1 MNRFKYVVGQDEI
14 DEVIRKDQEAGPQE
28 LTRDAYEAIIAQD
41 QKKFMQWDAKLARA
55 NSHIIG
61 YNDAMSQ
68 EAKQFGAKAG
78 VNTGNGQFESR
89 MSMHLFLALG
99 ASKYPDDPEWWKDDN
114 KFYGFLREHP
124 ELDGRPNK
132 HKSKGGITPTRENLL
147 S

>member
-1 MNRFKYVVGQDEI
+1 MNRFKYVVSEKEI

-28 LTRDAYEAIIAQD
+28 LTRAAYEHEMARDRAA
-41 QKKFMQWDAKLARA
+41 FMEWDGKLLKH
-55 NSHIIG
+55 NSRIVG

-68 EAKQFGAKAG
+68 EQTPFGYKAG
-78 VNTGNGQFESR
+78 VNSGNGQFESR

-99 ASKYPDDPEWWKDDN
+99 ASRYPDDPEWWKDDA

-124 ELDGRPNK
+124 ELDARPGK
-132 HKSKGGITPTRENLL
+132 HKSKGGVTPSRENLL